1 MNVNKVILAGSLT
14 NDPILRFT
22 ANGTGVASF
31 GLATNRRWT
40 DASGEIRE
48 EALFHNVS
56 VFGNQAE
63 PAASYLSKGQLAY
76 VEGRLSYDKWIR
88 DGVEHTGVKII
99 AERVQFGPKRSA
111 DYSDPGDGAESRAKF
126 TLPASPVENT
136 DGQVDE
142 QLAEG
147 DVPF

>member
-1 MNVNKVILAGSLT
+1 MNVNKVILAGYLT

-31 GLATNRRWT
+31 GLATNRRWK
-40 DASGEIRE
+40 DSMGEVRE

-63 PAASYLSKGQLAY
+63 PTASYLSKGQLAY

-88 DGVEHTGVKII
+88 DGVEHTSVKII
-99 AERVQFGPKRSA
+99 AERVQFGPKRQ
-111 DYSDPGDGAESRAKF
+111 
-126 TLPASPVENT
+126 T
-136 DGQVDE
+136 DGDDVMGYFEEKAKMAAGPSSASKENMDIEPDE
-142 QLAEG
+142 
-147 DVPF
+147 